1 MDTLVMVWPA
11 APLALSVDEERD
23 FDAFFRSTIDR
34 VVGSLLLI
42 TRDVH
47 AAEDATQD
55 AYARAYQRWTRVRSL
70 ERPDLWVLRVAT
82 NLAINSWKKHKRESV
97 LNENQG
103 GSARDGGGDEL
114 IDQTCLEWGLDQL
127 SPKQRSAFVLH
138 YAQGWDVPAVAQ
150 RMGMAESTV
159 DTHLQRARRRLRSL
173 FASEHPR

>member
-1 MDTLVMVWPA
+1 MDTLVMAWPVT
-11 APLALSVDEERD
+11 PLALSADEERD
-23 FDAFFRSTIDR
+23 FDVFFRGSIDR
-34 VVGSLLLI
+34 IVGSLLLI

-97 LNENQG
+97 LTENQG
-103 GSARDGGGDEL
+103 GALHDAGGDEL
-114 IDQTCLEWGLDQL
+114 IDQTWLEWGLDQL

-150 RMGMAESTV
+150 QMGMAESTV
-159 DTHLQRARRRLRSL
+159 DTHLQRARRRLRGL
-173 FASEHPR
+173 FASEHSK